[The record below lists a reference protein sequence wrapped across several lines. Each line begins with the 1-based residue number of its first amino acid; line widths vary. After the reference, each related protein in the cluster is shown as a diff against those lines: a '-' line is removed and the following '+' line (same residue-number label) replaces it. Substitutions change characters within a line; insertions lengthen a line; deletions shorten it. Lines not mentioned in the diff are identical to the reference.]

1 MATFNA
7 PDLSTKNRH
16 MGGYGNAVVV
26 YGSVTPAA
34 GAVGDVYRPLII
46 PGGLDVTDI
55 DIVNDDLDT
64 SGTPTLA
71 CKIGFAPVNTND
83 GPTADDA
90 YFSTSGNGLFR
101 SAGRTSLAFQPL
113 KFERPVFLTITVT
126 AAAATFSAG
135 RVTAI
140 VKGDGI
146 GIK

>member
-7 PDLSTKNRH
+7 PDLITKNRH

-34 GAVGDVYRPLII
+34 AAVGDVYRPVII
-46 PGGLDVTDI
+46 PGGLDVTDV

-64 SGTPTLA
+64 SSTPTIG
-71 CKIGFAPVNTND
+71 CRIGFAPVNANE
-83 GPTADDA
+83 GPAADDA
-90 YFSTSGNGLFR
+90 YFSPSGNGLLR
-101 SAGRTSLAFQPL
+101 NAGRTGLAFQPL
-113 KFERPVFLTITVT
+113 KFERPVFLTITIT
-126 AAAATFSAG
+126 AGAAAFAAG
-135 RVTAI
+135 RITAI

>member
-7 PDLSTKNRH
+7 PDLITKNRH

-34 GAVGDVYRPLII
+34 AAVGDVYRPVII

-64 SGTPTLA
+64 AGTPA
-71 CKIGFAPVNTND
+71 IGCKIGFAPVNANE

-90 YFSTSGNGLFR
+90 YFSASGNALFR
-101 SAGRTSLAFQPL
+101 NAGRTALAFQPL

-126 AAAATFSAG
+126 AAAATFAAG
-135 RVTAI
+135 KVTAI

>member
-7 PDLSTKNRH
+7 PDLITKNRY

-26 YGSVTPAA
+26 YGSVTPTA
-34 GAVGDVYRPLII
+34 GTVGDVYRPVII
-46 PGGLDVTDI
+46 PAGLDVTDI
-55 DIVNDDLDT
+55 DIVNDDLD
-64 SGTPTLA
+64 SNVSPTIA
-71 CKIGFAPVNTND
+71 CRIGFTPVNANE

-90 YFSTSGNGLFR
+90 YFSASGNVLFR
-101 SAGRTSLAFQPL
+101 SAGRTTLAFQPL
-113 KFERPVFLTITVT
+113 KFERPVFLTITIT
-126 AAAATFSAG
+126 ATAATFIAG